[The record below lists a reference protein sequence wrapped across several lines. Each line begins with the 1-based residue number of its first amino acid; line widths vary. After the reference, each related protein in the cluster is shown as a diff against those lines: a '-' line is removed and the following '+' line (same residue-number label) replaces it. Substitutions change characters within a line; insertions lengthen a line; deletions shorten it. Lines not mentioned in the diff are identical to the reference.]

1 VVVQQDGVLAQGP
14 RLCGRRMF
22 ERAQSDLW
30 VEIVRHMSWDYWTC
44 ELEHSDQIHRARVR
58 ILALGV

>member
-1 VVVQQDGVLAQGP
+1 
-14 RLCGRRMF
+14 MF